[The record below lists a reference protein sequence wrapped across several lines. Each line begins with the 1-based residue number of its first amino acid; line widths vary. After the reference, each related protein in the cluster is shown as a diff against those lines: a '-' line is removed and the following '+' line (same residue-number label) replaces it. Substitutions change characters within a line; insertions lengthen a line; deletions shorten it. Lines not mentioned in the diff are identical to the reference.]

1 MKYLYH
7 DKETNTDIEANP
19 ERWVWGVVYK
29 DGTELK
35 QFAEDGTFHKFI
47 EINQKEVDIFAMFRF
62 EDMTKI
68 FTVRPDGAQIFHFY
82 RNSILQA
89 GTEDEKRTRVYVF
102 GTRTKDEAIYNYIL
116 PDDTIIKTRG
126 DSLIID

>member
-7 DKETNTDIEANP
+7 DKESNTDIEASP
-19 ERWVWGVVYK
+19 ERWVWGVIYK

-35 QFAEDGTFHKFI
+35 QFAEDGTFHKFV
-47 EINQKEVDIFAMFRF
+47 EINQKEVDTFAMFRF

-68 FTVRPDGAQIFHFY
+68 FTIKPNGAQIFHFY
-82 RNSILQA
+82 RNTILNA
-89 GTEDEKRTRVYVF
+89 ATDGETRSRAYVF
-102 GTRTKDEAIYNYIL
+102 GTKTKDEAIYNYIL